1 MTEKNS
7 FKNLKYN
14 NSKDENN
21 KDNNNNNNNNNQANN
36 NDKNNQQNSNNT
48 NDDTKAKGELP
59 HTGAG
64 IGIVF
69 ILTFVTILCVIVR
82 NKYNKLRDI

>member
-1 MTEKNS
+1 MANIAGCQIK
-7 FKNLKYN
+7 
-14 NSKDENN
+14 
-21 KDNNNNNNNNNQANN
+21 NN
-36 NDKNNQQNSNNT
+36 NDKNNQQNSNNKNEQNT

-69 ILTFVTILCVIVR
+69 ILTFVIILCASVR